1 MGEKA
6 FFSPVATCGS
16 MVFPLLC
23 QFCHLD
29 SHDDSVLLQ
38 SKTNHSIT
46 DMLKSYYLQHRTEL
60 VNYAAK
66 VLQGDRMAA
75 EDVVQD
81 TFLRLLTTQQL
92 LTPVTLPALVYTALR
107 NRLTDLHRHRQCR
120 HRLET
125 QYAIYAADRTVDDF
139 TRYSA
144 CQMRTLVGQRISLM
158 KETTACVMQLSILGE
173 CPVSEIAQQ
182 LGIDYKAVE
191 NRLQAGRKQL
201 RPYVRRLLAV

>member
-1 MGEKA
+1 
-6 FFSPVATCGS
+6 

-23 QFCHLD
+23 QFCQLD

-46 DMLKSYYLQHRTEL
+46 DMLKNYYQQHRTEL

-66 VLQGDRMAA
+66 ALQGDCMAA

-81 TFLRLLTTQQL
+81 TFLRLLTAHQM

-120 HRLET
+120 HRL
-125 QYAIYAADRTVDDF
+125 
-139 TRYSA
+139 
-144 CQMRTLVGQRISLM
+144 
-158 KETTACVMQLSILGE
+158 
-173 CPVSEIAQQ
+173 
-182 LGIDYKAVE
+182 
-191 NRLQAGRKQL
+191 
-201 RPYVRRLLAV
+201 